1 MDDLDLRRMFDQ
13 IAPTQEQEVTMLDR
27 LHRTEREEQTMKR
40 GMKRGLVA
48 LVAAALMMTAAF
60 AVAAGLD
67 QRLMDYFGIGQE
79 DLNLVSNGIVQVD
92 KTHAYKNGW
101 TVEVKQL
108 LFDRYCGEILV
119 DLTAP
124 EGTVLTEQDYRMDFR
139 VLPTNR
145 DLTGQGW
152 GGGIGGEYLP
162 ESSDLAHGRISML
175 LHIHLEV
182 ASGDLLGIKLKLTP
196 EKLGWWG
203 LEEENDWEFHT
214 LADFREESWTVKL
227 TIPEE
232 DPGRTLTTEQPLNI
246 TGYELPVKQLYVSP
260 ISFLYDV
267 SGLPFRGQ
275 PFDGDTVDGLMA
287 VMEDEELTNAVL
299 TMADGSQVTMA
310 ARYSCQI
317 SHPAEGMFDQ
327 GRVIYRLADIID
339 PNQVSSDTLCQGC
352 LRNFF
357 AVIQNKPLDFV
368 THGFLARF
376 AEMDCNAVGSLSD
389 FLYHDRLRGFLYGQR
404 GSGSGGGAVGGF
416 IVHRLSFHRKSPYA
430 VYT

>member
-124 EGTVLTEQDYRMDFR
+124 EGTVLTEQDYRMDFQT
-139 VLPTNR
+139 LPTNR
-145 DLTGQGW
+145 DLTNRGW

-227 TIPEE
+227 TIPKE

-246 TGYELPVKQLYVSP
+246 AGYELPVKQLYVSP

-267 SGLPFRGQ
+267 SGLPFQGQ

-287 VMEDEELTNAVL
+287 VMGDEELTNAVL
-299 TMADGSQVTMA
+299 TMTDGSQVTMA
-310 ARYSCQI
+310 ARYFCQI

-339 PNQVSSDTLCQGC
+339 PNQVSSVTL
-352 LRNFF
+352 
-357 AVIQNKPLDFV
+357 LDQKFP
-368 THGFLARF
+368 A
-376 AEMDCNAVGSLSD
+376 AE
-389 FLYHDRLRGFLYGQR
+389 
-404 GSGSGGGAVGGF
+404 
-416 IVHRLSFHRKSPYA
+416 
-430 VYT
+430 

>member
-1 MDDLDLRRMFDQ
+1 
-13 IAPTQEQEVTMLDR
+13 
-27 LHRTEREEQTMKR
+27 MKR

-92 KTHAYKNGW
+92 KSRTYKNGW

-124 EGTVLTEQDYRMDFR
+124 EGTVLTEQDYRMDFQT
-139 VLPTNR
+139 LPTNR
-145 DLTGQGW
+145 DLTNQGW

-162 ESSDLAHGRISML
+162 ESSDLAHGRIS
-175 LHIHLEV
+175 
-182 ASGDLLGIKLKLTP
+182 
-196 EKLGWWG
+196 
-203 LEEENDWEFHT
+203 T

-232 DPGRTLTTEQPLNI
+232 DPGRTLTTEQPLNVA
-246 TGYELPVKQLYVSP
+246 GYELPVKQLYVSP

-287 VMEDEELTNAVL
+287 VMGDEELTNAVL

-310 ARYSCQI
+310 ARYFCQI

-339 PNQVSSDTLCQGC
+339 PNQVSSVT
-352 LRNFF
+352 
-357 AVIQNKPLDFV
+357 ILDQKFP
-368 THGFLARF
+368 A
-376 AEMDCNAVGSLSD
+376 AE
-389 FLYHDRLRGFLYGQR
+389 
-404 GSGSGGGAVGGF
+404 
-416 IVHRLSFHRKSPYA
+416 
-430 VYT
+430 

>member
-101 TVEVKQL
+101 TVAVKQL

-152 GGGIGGEYLP
+152 V
-162 ESSDLAHGRISML
+162 D
-175 LHIHLEV
+175 
-182 ASGDLLGIKLKLTP
+182 
-196 EKLGWWG
+196 
-203 LEEENDWEFHT
+203 
-214 LADFREESWTVKL
+214 
-227 TIPEE
+227 
-232 DPGRTLTTEQPLNI
+232 NI
-246 TGYELPVKQLYVSP
+246 IY
-260 ISFLYDV
+260 
-267 SGLPFRGQ
+267 
-275 PFDGDTVDGLMA
+275 FDGTNWRYMDPTFASSGKGDAA
-287 VMEDEELTNAVL
+287 VSN
-299 TMADGSQVTMA
+299 
-310 ARYSCQI
+310 YI
-317 SHPAEGMFDQ
+317 S
-327 GRVIYRLADIID
+327 
-339 PNQVSSDTLCQGC
+339 NQANYQAKFT
-352 LRNFF
+352 
-357 AVIQNKPLDFV
+357 
-368 THGFLARF
+368 
-376 AEMDCNAVGSLSD
+376 
-389 FLYHDRLRGFLYGQR
+389 Y
-404 GSGSGGGAVGGF
+404 
-416 IVHRLSFHRKSPYA
+416 
-430 VYT
+430 

>member
-124 EGTVLTEQDYRMDFR
+124 EGTVLTEQDYRMDFQT
-139 VLPTNR
+139 LPTNR
-145 DLTGQGW
+145 DLTNQGW

-162 ESSDLAHGRISML
+162 ESSDLVHGRISML

-182 ASGDLLGIKLKLTP
+182 ASGDLL
-196 EKLGWWG
+196 
-203 LEEENDWEFHT
+203 
-214 LADFREESWTVKL
+214 
-227 TIPEE
+227 
-232 DPGRTLTTEQPLNI
+232 
-246 TGYELPVKQLYVSP
+246 
-260 ISFLYDV
+260 
-267 SGLPFRGQ
+267 
-275 PFDGDTVDGLMA
+275 A
-287 VMEDEELTNAVL
+287 VMGQSGNAAGGYDHCHFEARATAAGKGL
-299 TMADGSQVTMA
+299 DPSQYA
-310 ARYSCQI
+310 
-317 SHPAEGMFDQ
+317 
-327 GRVIYRLADIID
+327 
-339 PNQVSSDTLCQGC
+339 GC
-352 LRNFF
+352 
-357 AVIQNKPLDFV
+357 P
-368 THGFLARF
+368 
-376 AEMDCNAVGSLSD
+376 NAVGVYGEAPGQADSGEENEENADAAKKLQRISIGPVS
-389 FLYHDRLRGFLYGQR
+389 RGDAD
-404 GSGSGGGAVGGF
+404 AV
-416 IVHRLSFHRKSPYA
+416 YA
-430 VYT
+430 VCVSRGLVAAGLYKSEWSV

>member
-1 MDDLDLRRMFDQ
+1 
-13 IAPTQEQEVTMLDR
+13 
-27 LHRTEREEQTMKR
+27 
-40 GMKRGLVA
+40 
-48 LVAAALMMTAAF
+48 
-60 AVAAGLD
+60 
-67 QRLMDYFGIGQE
+67 MDYFGIGQE

-92 KTHAYKNGW
+92 KSRTYKNGW

-124 EGTVLTEQDYRMDFR
+124 EGTVLTEQDYRMDFQT
-139 VLPTNR
+139 LPTNR
-145 DLTGQGW
+145 DLTNQGW

-227 TIPEE
+227 TIPKE
-232 DPGRTLTTEQPLNI
+232 DPGRTLTTEQPLNVA
-246 TGYELPVKQLYVSP
+246 GYELPVKQLYVSP

-287 VMEDEELTNAVL
+287 VMGDEELTNAVL

-310 ARYSCQI
+310 ARYFCQI

-339 PNQVSSDTLCQGC
+339 PNQVSSVT
-352 LRNFF
+352 
-357 AVIQNKPLDFV
+357 ILDQKFP
-368 THGFLARF
+368 A
-376 AEMDCNAVGSLSD
+376 AE
-389 FLYHDRLRGFLYGQR
+389 
-404 GSGSGGGAVGGF
+404 
-416 IVHRLSFHRKSPYA
+416 
-430 VYT
+430 

>member
-1 MDDLDLRRMFDQ
+1 MDKSH
-13 IAPTQEQEVTMLDR
+13 T
-27 LHRTEREEQTMKR
+27 
-40 GMKRGLVA
+40 
-48 LVAAALMMTAAF
+48 
-60 AVAAGLD
+60 
-67 QRLMDYFGIGQE
+67 
-79 DLNLVSNGIVQVD
+79 
-92 KTHAYKNGW
+92 YKNGW

-124 EGTVLTEQDYRMDFR
+124 EGTVLTEQDYRMDFQT
-139 VLPTNR
+139 LPTNR
-145 DLTGQGW
+145 DLTNQGW

-232 DPGRTLTTEQPLNI
+232 DPGRTLTTEQPLNVA
-246 TGYELPVKQLYVSP
+246 GYELPVKQLYVSP

-287 VMEDEELTNAVL
+287 VMGDEELTNAVL

-310 ARYSCQI
+310 ARYFCQI
-317 SHPAEGMFDQ
+317 SHPAGGMFDQ

-339 PNQVSSDTLCQGC
+339 PDQVRSVTL
-352 LRNFF
+352 L
-357 AVIQNKPLDFV
+357 
-368 THGFLARF
+368 
-376 AEMDCNAVGSLSD
+376 
-389 FLYHDRLRGFLYGQR
+389 GQE
-404 GSGSGGGAVGGF
+404 F
-416 IVHRLSFHRKSPYA
+416 PENP
-430 VYT
+430 

>member
-1 MDDLDLRRMFDQ
+1 MNDSDLRRMFDRT
-13 IAPTQEQEVTMLDR
+13 APSREQETAILDR
-27 LHRTEREEQTMKR
+27 LSGTEREEHTMKR
-40 GMKRGLVA
+40 GMKRMAAA
-48 LVAAALMMTAAF
+48 LIAAALMMTAAF
-60 AVAAGLD
+60 AVATGLD
-67 QRLMDYFGIGQE
+67 QRLMDYFGIRQE
-79 DLNLVSNGIVQVD
+79 DMALVADGVVQVD
-92 KTHAYKNGW
+92 KAHTYENGW

-124 EGTVLTEQDYRMDFR
+124 EGTVLTEQDYRMDFQT
-139 VLPTNR
+139 LPTNR
-145 DLTGQGW
+145 DLTNQGF
-152 GGGIGGEYLP
+152 GGEYLP

-232 DPGRTLTTEQPLNI
+232 DPGRTLTTEQPLNVA
-246 TGYELPVKQLYVSP
+246 GYELPVKQLYVSP

-287 VMEDEELTNAVL
+287 VMGDEELTNAVL

-310 ARYSCQI
+310 ARYFCQI
-317 SHPAEGMFDQ
+317 SHPAGGMFDQ

-339 PNQVSSDTLCQGC
+339 PDQVRSVTL
-352 LRNFF
+352 L
-357 AVIQNKPLDFV
+357 
-368 THGFLARF
+368 
-376 AEMDCNAVGSLSD
+376 
-389 FLYHDRLRGFLYGQR
+389 GQE
-404 GSGSGGGAVGGF
+404 F
-416 IVHRLSFHRKSPYA
+416 PENP
-430 VYT
+430 

>member
-1 MDDLDLRRMFDQ
+1 MNDSDLRRRFDRT
-13 IAPTQEQEVTMLDR
+13 APSREQETAILDR
-27 LHRTEREEQTMKR
+27 LSGTEREEHTMKR
-40 GMKRGLVA
+40 GMKRMAAA
-48 LVAAALMMTAAF
+48 LIAAALMMTAAF
-60 AVAAGLD
+60 AVATGLD
-67 QRLMDYFGIGQE
+67 QRLMDYFGIRQE
-79 DLNLVSNGIVQVD
+79 DMALVADGVVQVD
-92 KTHAYKNGW
+92 KAHAYENGW

-124 EGTVLTEQDYRMDFR
+124 EGTVLTEQDYRMDFQT
-139 VLPTNR
+139 LPTNR
-145 DLTGQGW
+145 DLTNQGW

-175 LHIHLEV
+175 LHVHLEV

-232 DPGRTLTTEQPLNI
+232 DPGRTLTTEQPLNVA
-246 TGYELPVKQLYVSP
+246 GYELPVKQLYVSP

-287 VMEDEELTNAVL
+287 VMGDEELTNAVL

-310 ARYSCQI
+310 ARYFCQI

-339 PNQVSSDTLCQGC
+339 PNQVSSVTILDQK
-352 LRNFF
+352 FP
-357 AVIQNKPLDFV
+357 AAESNKGP
-368 THGFLARF
+368 
-376 AEMDCNAVGSLSD
+376 
-389 FLYHDRLRGFLYGQR
+389 
-404 GSGSGGGAVGGF
+404 
-416 IVHRLSFHRKSPYA
+416 RLSQRRGPCNCRVAEDSKRC
-430 VYT
+430 YTDGSETEEVV

>member
-79 DLNLVSNGIVQVD
+79 DLTLVSNGIVQVD

-124 EGTVLTEQDYRMDFR
+124 EGTVLTEQDYRMDFQT
-139 VLPTNR
+139 LPTNR
-145 DLTGQGW
+145 DLTNQGW

-182 ASGDLLGIKLKLTP
+182 ASGDLLGIKLNLTP

-227 TIPEE
+227 TIPEA

-246 TGYELPVKQLYVSP
+246 AGYELPVKQLYVSP

-287 VMEDEELTNAVL
+287 VMGDEELTNAVL
-299 TMADGSQVTMA
+299 TMTDGSQVTMA
-310 ARYSCQI
+310 ARYFCQI

-339 PNQVSSDTLCQGC
+339 PNQVSSDTFCQGC
-352 LRNFF
+352 LRTFF
-357 AVIQNKPLDFV
+357 AVIQNQTLDFV
-368 THGFLARF
+368 AHGFFARF
-376 AEMDCNAVGSLSD
+376 TEMDFDAVGGLSD
-389 FLYHDRLRGFLYGQR
+389 FLYHYRWRGFLYGQR
-404 GSGSGGGAVGGF
+404 GSGCGGAAVAGVV
-416 IVHRLSFHRKSPYA
+416 VHRLSFP
-430 VYT
+430 

>member
-79 DLNLVSNGIVQVD
+79 DLTLVSNGIVQVD

-124 EGTVLTEQDYRMDFR
+124 EGTVLTEQDYRMDFQA
-139 VLPTNR
+139 LPTNR
-145 DLTGQGW
+145 DLTNQGW

-162 ESSDLAHGRISML
+162 ESSDLVHGRISML

-182 ASGDLLGIKLKLTP
+182 ASGDLLGIKLNLTP

-227 TIPEE
+227 TIPKE

-246 TGYELPVKQLYVSP
+246 AGYELPVKQLYVSP

-267 SGLPFRGQ
+267 TGLPFRGQ

-287 VMEDEELTNAVL
+287 VMGDEELTNAVL

-310 ARYSCQI
+310 ARYFCQI
-317 SHPAEGMFDQ
+317 HHPAEGMFEQ
-327 GRVIYRLADIID
+327 GRVVYRLADIID
-339 PNQVSSDTLCQGC
+339 PNQVSSVT
-352 LRNFF
+352 
-357 AVIQNKPLDFV
+357 ILDQKFP
-368 THGFLARF
+368 A
-376 AEMDCNAVGSLSD
+376 AE
-389 FLYHDRLRGFLYGQR
+389 
-404 GSGSGGGAVGGF
+404 
-416 IVHRLSFHRKSPYA
+416 
-430 VYT
+430 

>member
-79 DLNLVSNGIVQVD
+79 DLTLVSNGIVQVD
-92 KTHAYKNGW
+92 KSRTYKNGW

-124 EGTVLTEQDYRMDFR
+124 EGTVLTEQDYRMDFQA
-139 VLPTNR
+139 LPTNR
-145 DLTGQGW
+145 DLTNQGW

-162 ESSDLAHGRISML
+162 ESSDLVHGRISML

-203 LEEENDWEFHT
+203 LEEEND
-214 LADFREESWTVKL
+214 
-227 TIPEE
+227 
-232 DPGRTLTTEQPLNI
+232 
-246 TGYELPVKQLYVSP
+246 
-260 ISFLYDV
+260 
-267 SGLPFRGQ
+267 
-275 PFDGDTVDGLMA
+275 
-287 VMEDEELTNAVL
+287 
-299 TMADGSQVTMA
+299 
-310 ARYSCQI
+310 
-317 SHPAEGMFDQ
+317 
-327 GRVIYRLADIID
+327 
-339 PNQVSSDTLCQGC
+339 
-352 LRNFF
+352 
-357 AVIQNKPLDFV
+357 
-368 THGFLARF
+368 
-376 AEMDCNAVGSLSD
+376 
-389 FLYHDRLRGFLYGQR
+389 
-404 GSGSGGGAVGGF
+404 
-416 IVHRLSFHRKSPYA
+416 
-430 VYT
+430 

>member
-1 MDDLDLRRMFDQ
+1 MNDSDLRRMFDRT
-13 IAPTQEQEVTMLDR
+13 APSREQETAILDR
-27 LHRTEREEQTMKR
+27 LSGTEREEHTMKR
-40 GMKRGLVA
+40 GMKRMAAA
-48 LVAAALMMTAAF
+48 LIAAALMMTAAF
-60 AVAAGLD
+60 AVATGLD
-67 QRLMDYFGIGQE
+67 QRLMDYFGIRQE
-79 DLNLVSNGIVQVD
+79 DMALVADGVVQVD
-92 KTHAYKNGW
+92 KAHTYENGW

-124 EGTVLTEQDYRMDFR
+124 EGTVLTEQDYRMDFQT
-139 VLPTNR
+139 LPTNR
-145 DLTGQGW
+145 DMTGRGW

-227 TIPEE
+227 TIPEA
-232 DPGRTLTTEQPLNI
+232 DPGRTLTTEQPLNVA
-246 TGYELPVKQLYVSP
+246 GYELPVEQLYVSP

-287 VMEDEELTNAVL
+287 VMGDEELTNAVL

-310 ARYSCQI
+310 ARYFCQI

-339 PNQVSSDTLCQGC
+339 PNQVSSVT
-352 LRNFF
+352 
-357 AVIQNKPLDFV
+357 ILDQKFP
-368 THGFLARF
+368 A
-376 AEMDCNAVGSLSD
+376 AE
-389 FLYHDRLRGFLYGQR
+389 
-404 GSGSGGGAVGGF
+404 
-416 IVHRLSFHRKSPYA
+416 
-430 VYT
+430 